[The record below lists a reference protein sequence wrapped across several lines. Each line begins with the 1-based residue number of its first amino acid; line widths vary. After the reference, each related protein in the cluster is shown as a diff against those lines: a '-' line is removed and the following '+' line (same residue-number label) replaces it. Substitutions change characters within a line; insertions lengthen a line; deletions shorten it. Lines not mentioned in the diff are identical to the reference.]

1 MNRLTETAAIKHEPR
16 SDLQSAEFSRILLIK
31 PSALGDV
38 VHTIPVLVKL
48 RARYP
53 RARIDWLITPE
64 NAEVV
69 RHHPALSNVVLFAR
83 RDFSKPGQ
91 KWRATLGFFDLLKQ
105 IRRAKYDLVVDMHG
119 QVRSAL
125 FALISGARVRIGFD
139 RPIEFSRTISAEHDL
154 KNVPNRGWRGA
165 REGSWIAYTHRIPI
179 PTLDVHAI
187 DRYLWVGS
195 LLGFDDEPPDLA
207 IHLSP
212 ETIHN
217 VDRLL
222 DEHGVPAGKPLVVLV
237 PGTIWETKHWTIEG
251 FAGVAR
257 EFLREGFAVALAGTK
272 RDETRCQQIAAAA
285 PGTINLCG
293 KTTPAD
299 LAGLIQ
305 RAEVAVTN
313 DSGSMHVAASLDKP
327 MVSVFGPTNPVH
339 IGPYQRPESVVRVD
353 LPCSPCNYR
362 RLSQCPFDHACMK
375 QVTSDDG
382 RGARTENSRGGKTVA
397 CAVLSAGPLGA
408 VTKSAE
414 DSGRYNERRRE
425 DACALPKLCQTKT
438 AVMENFARSAFGGRC
453 VFASLFHRC
462 AI

>member
-1 MNRLTETAAIKHEPR
+1 MKGQIEPPKN
-16 SDLQSAEFSRILLIK
+16 SDALALRSAEFSRILLIK

-38 VHTIPVLVKL
+38 VHTLPVLVKL

-69 RHHPALSNVVLFAR
+69 RYHPALSNVVLFAR
-83 RDFSKPGQ
+83 RDFSKRGRR
-91 KWRATLGFFDLLKQ
+91 WRAFVSFFDLLKQ
-105 IRRAKYDLVVDMHG
+105 IRSAKYELIIDMHG
-119 QVRSAL
+119 QVRSAF

-139 RPIEFSRTISAEHDL
+139 RPVKRGLTVSAEHDL
-154 KNVPNRGWRGA
+154 KNIPSHGWRGA

-187 DRYLWVGS
+187 DRYLWVAP
-195 LLGFDDEPPDLA
+195 LLGLDDNPPDLT

-212 ETIHN
+212 QATN
-217 VDRLL
+217 KVNRLL
-222 DEHGVPAGKPLVVLV
+222 EEHGVPASKPLVVLV

-257 EFLREGFAVALAGTK
+257 QFLQDGFAVALAGTT
-272 RDETRCQQIAAAA
+272 RDQQRCRQIAAAA
-285 PGTINLCG
+285 PGTCDLSG

-299 LAGLIQ
+299 LAALIR

-313 DSGSMHVAASLDKP
+313 DSGSMHVAASLGKP

-339 IGPYQRPESVVRVD
+339 IGPYERPESVVRVD

-375 QVTSDDG
+375 QVTSAMVVE
-382 RGARTENSRGGKTVA
+382 RVRKILSTAKSHPAVVA
-397 CAVLSAGPLGA
+397 GVAAA
-408 VTKSAE
+408 
-414 DSGRYNERRRE
+414 
-425 DACALPKLCQTKT
+425 T
-438 AVMENFARSAFGGRC
+438 AD
-453 VFASLFHRC
+453 
-462 AI
+462 

>member
-1 MNRLTETAAIKHEPR
+1 LKNQIENAPIRNAKSE
-16 SDLQSAEFSRILLIK
+16 LQSAEFSRILLIK

-83 RDFSKPGQ
+83 RDFLKRGHR
-91 KWRATLGFFDLLKQ
+91 WRAMLEFLHLLKQ
-105 IRRAKYDLVVDMHG
+105 IRRAKYDLIIDMHG

-139 RPIEFSRTISAEHDL
+139 RPVKFSRTISAEHDL
-154 KNVPNRGWRGA
+154 KNIPSHGWRGA

-179 PTLDVHAI
+179 QTLDVHAI
-187 DRYLWVGS
+187 DRYLWVGE
-195 LLGFDDEPPDLA
+195 LLGFDDNPPDLT

-212 ETIHN
+212 ETVSN
-217 VDRLL
+217 MERLL
-222 DEHGVPAGKPLVVLV
+222 EQHGVPAGKPVVVLV

-257 EFLREGFAVALAGTK
+257 EFLREGFAVTLAGTK
-272 RDETRCQQIAAAA
+272 RDEARCRLIAAAA
-285 PGTINLCG
+285 PGACDLCG

-299 LAGLIQ
+299 LAALIR
-305 RAEVAVTN
+305 RAEMAVTN
-313 DSGSMHVAASLDKP
+313 DSGSMHVAASLGKP

-339 IGPYQRPESVVRVD
+339 IGPYQRPESVVSMN
-353 LPCSPCNYR
+353 LPCSPCNYK

-375 QVTSDDG
+375 QVTSAMVVE
-382 RGARTENSRGGKTVA
+382 RVRKIMTV
-397 CAVLSAGPLGA
+397 
-408 VTKSAE
+408 KS
-414 DSGRYNERRRE
+414 N
-425 DACALPKLCQTKT
+425 
-438 AVMENFARSAFGGRC
+438 
-453 VFASLFHRC
+453 
-462 AI
+462 

>member
-1 MNRLTETAAIKHEPR
+1 LELNALSLAHQLNRQIETTERKHAPGSE
-16 SDLQSAEFSRILLIK
+16 LQTAEFSRILLIK

-48 RARYP
+48 RTRYP

-91 KWRATLGFFDLLKQ
+91 RWRATLGFFDLLKQ

-139 RPIEFSRTISAEHDL
+139 RPIKFSRTISAEHDL
-154 KNVPNRGWRGA
+154 KNVPSHGWRGA

-222 DEHGVPAGKPLVVLV
+222 EEHDVPPGKALVVLV

-272 RDETRCQQIAAAA
+272 RDEERCLQIAAAA
-285 PGTINLCG
+285 PGTVKLCG

-299 LAGLIQ
+299 LAGLIR

-375 QVTSDDG
+375 QVTSELVVE
-382 RGARTENSRGGKTVA
+382 RARKILA
-397 CAVLSAGPLGA
+397 AA
-408 VTKSAE
+408 
-414 DSGRYNERRRE
+414 
-425 DACALPKLCQTKT
+425 KL
-438 AVMENFARSAFGGRC
+438 
-453 VFASLFHRC
+453 
-462 AI
+462 

>member
-1 MNRLTETAAIKHEPR
+1 VNGQIKTPQIR
-16 SDLQSAEFSRILLIK
+16 NPDASALQSAEFSRILLIK

-38 VHTIPVLVKL
+38 VHTIPLLVKL

-69 RHHPALSNVVLFAR
+69 RCHPALSNVVLFAR
-83 RDFSKPGQ
+83 RDFSKRGHR
-91 KWRATLGFFDLLKQ
+91 WRAFLSFFDLLKQ
-105 IRRAKYDLVVDMHG
+105 IRRAKYELVIDMHG
-119 QVRSAL
+119 QVRSAF

-139 RPIEFSRTISAEHDL
+139 RPVKRGLTISAKHDL
-154 KNVPNRGWRGA
+154 KNIPNHGWRGA

-187 DRYLWVGS
+187 DRYLWVTP
-195 LLGFDDEPPDLA
+195 LLGLDDNPPNLT

-212 ETIHN
+212 QATRN
-217 VDRLL
+217 VNRLL
-222 DEHGVPAGKPLVVLV
+222 EEHGVPASKPLVVLV

-257 EFLREGFAVALAGTK
+257 QFLQDGFAVALAGTR
-272 RDETRCQQIAAAA
+272 RDQQRCRQIAAAA
-285 PGTINLCG
+285 PGACDLSG

-299 LAGLIQ
+299 LAALIR

-313 DSGSMHVAASLDKP
+313 DSGSMHVAASLGKP

-362 RLSQCPFDHACMK
+362 RLSQCPFGHACMK
-375 QVTSDDG
+375 QVTSTMVVE
-382 RGARTENSRGGKTVA
+382 RARKILSTAKSRPEVVA
-397 CAVLSAGPLGA
+397 AFVSN
-408 VTKSAE
+408 AE
-414 DSGRYNERRRE
+414 
-425 DACALPKLCQTKT
+425 
-438 AVMENFARSAFGGRC
+438 
-453 VFASLFHRC
+453 
-462 AI
+462 

>member
-1 MNRLTETAAIKHEPR
+1 MKSFVKGQIEPPKKPDALALR
-16 SDLQSAEFSRILLIK
+16 SVEFSRILLIK

-38 VHTIPVLVKL
+38 VHTLPVLVKL

-69 RHHPALSNVVLFAR
+69 RYHPALSNVVLFAR
-83 RDFSKPGQ
+83 RDFSKRGRR
-91 KWRATLGFFDLLKQ
+91 WRAFVSFFDLLKQ
-105 IRRAKYDLVVDMHG
+105 IRSAKYELIIDMHG
-119 QVRSAL
+119 QVRSAF

-139 RPIEFSRTISAEHDL
+139 RPVKRGLTVSAEHDL
-154 KNVPNRGWRGA
+154 KNIPSHGWRGA

-187 DRYLWVGS
+187 DRYLWVAP
-195 LLGFDDEPPDLA
+195 LLGLDDNPPDLT

-212 ETIHN
+212 QATN
-217 VDRLL
+217 KVNRLL
-222 DEHGVPAGKPLVVLV
+222 AEHGVPASKPLVVLV

-257 EFLREGFAVALAGTK
+257 QFLQDGFAVALAGTT
-272 RDETRCQQIAAAA
+272 RDQQRCRQIAAAA
-285 PGTINLCG
+285 PGTCDLSG

-299 LAGLIQ
+299 LAALIR

-313 DSGSMHVAASLDKP
+313 DSGSMHVAASLGKP

-339 IGPYQRPESVVRVD
+339 IGPYERPESVVRVD

-375 QVTSDDG
+375 QVTSAMVVE
-382 RGARTENSRGGKTVA
+382 RVRKILSTAKSHPAVVA
-397 CAVLSAGPLGA
+397 GVAAA
-408 VTKSAE
+408 
-414 DSGRYNERRRE
+414 
-425 DACALPKLCQTKT
+425 T
-438 AVMENFARSAFGGRC
+438 AD
-453 VFASLFHRC
+453 
-462 AI
+462 

>member
-1 MNRLTETAAIKHEPR
+1 MSRQIAQPETKREHASP
-16 SDLQSAEFSRILLIK
+16 LQSTEFSRILLIK

-83 RDFSKPGQ
+83 SDFAKRGQ
-91 KWRATLGFFDLLKQ
+91 RWRATLGFFDLLKQ

-139 RPIEFSRTISAEHDL
+139 RPIKFSRTISAEHDL

-165 REGSWIAYTHRIPI
+165 REGSWIAYTHRISI

-222 DEHGVPAGKPLVVLV
+222 DEHGVPGGKPLVVLV
-237 PGTIWETKHWTIEG
+237 PGTIWET
-251 FAGVAR
+251 
-257 EFLREGFAVALAGTK
+257 
-272 RDETRCQQIAAAA
+272 
-285 PGTINLCG
+285 
-293 KTTPAD
+293 
-299 LAGLIQ
+299 
-305 RAEVAVTN
+305 
-313 DSGSMHVAASLDKP
+313 
-327 MVSVFGPTNPVH
+327 
-339 IGPYQRPESVVRVD
+339 
-353 LPCSPCNYR
+353 
-362 RLSQCPFDHACMK
+362 
-375 QVTSDDG
+375 
-382 RGARTENSRGGKTVA
+382 
-397 CAVLSAGPLGA
+397 
-408 VTKSAE
+408 
-414 DSGRYNERRRE
+414 
-425 DACALPKLCQTKT
+425 
-438 AVMENFARSAFGGRC
+438 
-453 VFASLFHRC
+453 
-462 AI
+462 

>member
-1 MNRLTETAAIKHEPR
+1 VKGQIEPPKN
-16 SDLQSAEFSRILLIK
+16 SDALALRSAEFSRILLIK

-38 VHTIPVLVKL
+38 VHTLPVLVKL

-69 RHHPALSNVVLFAR
+69 RYHPALSNVVLFAR
-83 RDFSKPGQ
+83 RDFSKRGRR
-91 KWRATLGFFDLLKQ
+91 WRAFLSFFDLLKQ
-105 IRRAKYDLVVDMHG
+105 IRRAKYELVIDMHG
-119 QVRSAL
+119 QVRSAF

-139 RPIEFSRTISAEHDL
+139 RPIKRGLTVSAEHDL
-154 KNVPNRGWRGA
+154 KNIPSHGWRGA
-165 REGSWIAYTHRIPI
+165 REASWIAYTHRIPI

-187 DRYLWVGS
+187 DRYLWVAP
-195 LLGFDDEPPDLA
+195 LLGLDDNPPDLA

-212 ETIHN
+212 QATDRVN
-217 VDRLL
+217 RLL
-222 DEHGVPAGKPLVVLV
+222 EEHGVPESKPLVVLV

-257 EFLREGFAVALAGTK
+257 QFLQDGFAVALAGTR
-272 RDETRCQQIAAAA
+272 RDQQRCRQIAAAA
-285 PGTINLCG
+285 AGTCDLSG

-299 LAGLIQ
+299 LAALIR

-313 DSGSMHVAASLDKP
+313 DSGSMHVAVSLGKP

-339 IGPYQRPESVVRVD
+339 IGPYERPESVVRVD

-375 QVTSDDG
+375 QVTSEMVVE
-382 RGARTENSRGGKTVA
+382 RVRKI
-397 CAVLSAGPLGA
+397 LSDKGL
-408 VTKSAE
+408 
-414 DSGRYNERRRE
+414 R
-425 DACALPKLCQTKT
+425 
-438 AVMENFARSAFGGRC
+438 
-453 VFASLFHRC
+453 
-462 AI
+462 

>member
-1 MNRLTETAAIKHEPR
+1 MNGQVEPPKN
-16 SDLQSAEFSRILLIK
+16 SDALALRSAEFSRILLIK

-38 VHTIPVLVKL
+38 VHTLPVLVKL

-69 RHHPALSNVVLFAR
+69 RYHPALSNVVLFAR
-83 RDFSKPGQ
+83 RDFSKRGRR
-91 KWRATLGFFDLLKQ
+91 WRAFLSFVDLLKQ
-105 IRRAKYDLVVDMHG
+105 IRRAKYELVIDMHG
-119 QVRSAL
+119 QVRSA
-125 FALISGARVRIGFD
+125 FFTLISGARVRIGFD
-139 RPIEFSRTISAEHDL
+139 RPIKRGVTISAEHDL
-154 KNVPNRGWRGA
+154 KNVPNHGWRGA

-187 DRYLWVGS
+187 DRYLWVAP
-195 LLGFDDEPPDLA
+195 LLGLDDNPPDLT

-212 ETIHN
+212 QASDRVN
-217 VDRLL
+217 RLL
-222 DEHGVPAGKPLVVLV
+222 EEHDVPSSKPLVVLV

-257 EFLREGFAVALAGTK
+257 QFLQDGFAVALAGTV
-272 RDETRCQQIAAAA
+272 RDQQRCRQIAAAA
-285 PGTINLCG
+285 PGTCDLSG

-299 LAGLIQ
+299 LAALIR

-313 DSGSMHVAASLDKP
+313 DSGSMHVAASLGKP

-339 IGPYQRPESVVRVD
+339 IGPYERPESVVRVD

-375 QVTSDDG
+375 QVTSG
-382 RGARTENSRGGKTVA
+382 MVVERVRKI
-397 CAVLSAGPLGA
+397 LSAA
-408 VTKSAE
+408 KSHPGGVAAFVSNAE
-414 DSGRYNERRRE
+414 
-425 DACALPKLCQTKT
+425 
-438 AVMENFARSAFGGRC
+438 
-453 VFASLFHRC
+453 
-462 AI
+462 

>member
-1 MNRLTETAAIKHEPR
+1 MKGQIEPPKN
-16 SDLQSAEFSRILLIK
+16 SDALALRSAEFSRILLIK

-38 VHTIPVLVKL
+38 VHTLPVLVKL

-69 RHHPALSNVVLFAR
+69 RYHPALSNVVLFAR
-83 RDFSKPGQ
+83 RDFSKRGRR
-91 KWRATLGFFDLLKQ
+91 WRALVSFFDLLKQ
-105 IRRAKYDLVVDMHG
+105 IRSAKYELIIDMHG
-119 QVRSAL
+119 QVRSAF

-139 RPIEFSRTISAEHDL
+139 RPVKRGLTVSAEHDL
-154 KNVPNRGWRGA
+154 KNIPSHGWRGA

-187 DRYLWVGS
+187 DRYLWVAP
-195 LLGFDDEPPDLA
+195 LLGLDDNPPDLT

-212 ETIHN
+212 QATN
-217 VDRLL
+217 KVNRLL
-222 DEHGVPAGKPLVVLV
+222 EEHGVPASKPLVVLV

-257 EFLREGFAVALAGTK
+257 QFLQDGFAVALAGTT
-272 RDETRCQQIAAAA
+272 RDQQRCRQIAAAA
-285 PGTINLCG
+285 PGTCDLSG

-299 LAGLIQ
+299 LAALIR

-313 DSGSMHVAASLDKP
+313 DSGSMHVAASLGKP

-339 IGPYQRPESVVRVD
+339 IGPYERPESVVRVD

-375 QVTSDDG
+375 QVTSAMVVE
-382 RGARTENSRGGKTVA
+382 RVRKILSTAKSHPAIVA
-397 CAVLSAGPLGA
+397 GVAAA
-408 VTKSAE
+408 TAE
-414 DSGRYNERRRE
+414 
-425 DACALPKLCQTKT
+425 
-438 AVMENFARSAFGGRC
+438 
-453 VFASLFHRC
+453 
-462 AI
+462 